1 MVPVGSQNNRSVEYG
16 CRSVWSKPGESRNT
30 SSSFRTT
37 VSNLLCGV
45 SKKFVGIGGRTI
57 VELGTSRSFVSGG
70 REGCMMNDARY
81 WTPDQPD
88 NWNWGRACSRG
99 CAAEQLQGCR
109 PPIHTVDIS
118 RDALEISRVITADF
132 AGMIHYH
139 LTSSE
144 DFLQSFQGPIDLLYM
159 DAGETGAGANQLH
172 WRKAR
177 IALARQLFSPQAI
190 VLIDD
195 VNVPGVA
202 SLQGQVLDSAALP
215 AWVPDHHVGL
225 SGGCCS
231 GRISRSPACH
241 T

>member
-1 MVPVGSQNNRSVEYG
+1 M
-16 CRSVWSKPGESRNT
+16 
-30 SSSFRTT
+30 
-37 VSNLLCGV
+37 GV
-45 SKKFVGIGGRTI
+45 DPSLPARGIQKYQRYLGRRYPTFFCAFEKFVGIGGRTI

-88 NWNWGRACSRG
+88 NWDWGAGLFTRMC
-99 CAAEQLQGCR
+99 AEQLQGCR
-109 PPIHTVDIS
+109 PQIHTVDIS

-159 DAGETGAGANQLH
+159 DAGETGAGADQLH
-172 WRKAR
+172 WREAR

-202 SLQGQVLDSAALP
+202 ASKGRYSIPLLCQHGFQIIMSDYQVLLQRTDQSISSLSY
-215 AWVPDHHVGL
+215 VIGVGM
-225 SGGCCS
+225 
-231 GRISRSPACH
+231 
-241 T
+241 